1 MRRESSHLKHDK
13 QGERVNNK
21 RTNNVLH
28 DTVVGVV
35 QPRRLFLAAADER
48 GMLGR
53 RGGDGGEYSRQ
64 REQVSVAWFSQ
75 NSVAFL
81 FARQQTPL

>member
-21 RTNNVLH
+21 RTNNLLH
-28 DTVVGVV
+28 DTDVGVA
-35 QPRRLFLAAADER
+35 QPRRLFLAAVDKW

-53 RGGDGGEYSRQ
+53 RGGDGGEYSRR

-81 FARQQTPL
+81 FARHQTPP

>member
-1 MRRESSHLKHDK
+1 MRRESSHLEHNK

-35 QPRRLFLAAADER
+35 QPRRLFLAAEDER
-48 GMLGR
+48 GMLGQR
-53 RGGDGGEYSRQ
+53 DGDGGEYSR
-64 REQVSVAWFSQ
+64 
-75 NSVAFL
+75 
-81 FARQQTPL
+81 